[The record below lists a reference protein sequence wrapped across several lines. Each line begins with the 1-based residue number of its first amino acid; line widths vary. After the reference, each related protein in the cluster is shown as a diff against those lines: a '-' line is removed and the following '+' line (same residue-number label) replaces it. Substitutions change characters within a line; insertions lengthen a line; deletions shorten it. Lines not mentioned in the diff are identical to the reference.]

1 MYAITGNSFRCIASE
16 SDLLPGEQAVS
27 EVPAWFLDAIAGNE
41 VRRQRDAL
49 LRACDWTQIPDNAL
63 TVELRQDWADYRQA
77 LRDLPEHPDFPDCEW
92 PTPPGA

>member
-1 MYAITGNSFRCIASE
+1 MYAIADTGYRAIFSPDDA
-16 SDLLPGEQAVS
+16 LPGE
-27 EVPAWFLDAIAGNE
+27 EVVQFLPQELLHAMTIEEA
-41 VRRQRDAL
+41 RRIRDSL
-49 LRACDWTQIPDNAL
+49 LRDCDWTQIPDNAL